1 MVILTKGGNAG
12 VGRFSLNSPLA
23 QWAEKPKPEPSFYG
37 QEGSGLGAAGKP
49 ATGIVR

>member
-1 MVILTKGGNAG
+1 VSLTKDGNAG
-12 VGRFSLNSPLA
+12 VVRFSLSWSLA

-37 QEGSGLGAAGKP
+37 QEGSGLGAAGNP